1 MALDPKR
8 RLDQRP
14 SLRKQRR
21 QMVCGGR
28 YMEASNE
35 RVSDIRWPW
44 AVSQINEVVN
54 QALTLIEKDDT
65 LNTDEKRKR
74 LNDVEKSWQRIL
86 QG

>member
-1 MALDPKR
+1 
-8 RLDQRP
+8 
-14 SLRKQRR
+14 
-21 QMVCGGR
+21 
-28 YMEASNE
+28 MEASNERE